1 MIIKLE
7 ILNAS
12 FPTEGRLISLEAD
25 KKQIASEI
33 KIDEEEGAVTIHGAS
48 FQVNEI

>member
-25 KKQIASEI
+25 KKQFASEI
-33 KIDEEEGAVTIHGAS
+33 KIDEEGAVTIHGAS
-48 FQVNEI
+48 FEVNEI